1 MRRSGILLPISS
13 LPSDYGIGA
22 LDRQAYAFIDVLKAA
37 GQSCWQILP
46 IGPTSYGDSPYQS
59 FSTFAGNPYYISLDV
74 LIGKGY
80 LTKEECMSVDFD
92 GHPNYI
98 EYEKIYKGR
107 FALLKLAYKRSCVQE
122 DAGFHYY
129 IEQNAGWL
137 TDYAFFMAIKDDY
150 NGLSYLEWEDDIRKR
165 EPEAMEKYRE
175 RLQDEIQFYMYLQYE
190 FDNQWNNI
198 KAYANENG
206 IQIIG
211 DIPIYV
217 ALDSADTWANPELFQ
232 LTDELEPI
240 AVAGCPPDGFS
251 ALGQLWG
258 NPLYQWDYHKET
270 KYDWWIKRI
279 KNCSKWYDFIRID
292 HFRGFDE
299 YYSIPF
305 GHKDAV
311 KGHWERGPGIDIFQT
326 LKNELGNL
334 NIIAEDLGFLTDSVR
349 KLLAD
354 TEFPGMKVLQF
365 AFDTREES
373 DYMPHNYERNCVVYT
388 GTHDNETTKGWIEN
402 LPEWDKKVVL
412 KYMDRKEETDPDK
425 LAWHLI
431 CMAMQSVADLCMIP
445 AWDYLLLGNEA
456 RMNKPST
463 LGDNWKWKMSKDAF
477 TPELIQRIFSITK
490 IYSRLT

>member
-1 MRRSGILLPISS
+1 MRGSGVLLPISS

-22 LDRQAYAFIDVLKAA
+22 LDRQAYLFIDILKAA
-37 GQSCWQILP
+37 GQRYWQILP

-59 FSTFAGNPYYISLDV
+59 FSTFAGNPFFISLEA
-74 LIGKGY
+74 LIEQGY
-80 LTKEECMSVDFD
+80 LTKEECMAVDFEENP
-92 GHPNYI
+92 GYV
-98 EYEKIYKGR
+98 EYEKIYYGR
-107 FALLKLAYKRSCVQE
+107 FPLLRKAYQRSGMQGKPE
-122 DAGFHYY
+122 FHHF

-137 TDYAFFMAIKDDY
+137 TDYAFFMAIKDEY
-150 NGLSYLEWEDDIRKR
+150 KGLSFTEWDDDIRMR
-165 EPEAMEKYRE
+165 EPEAMEEYRE
-175 RLQDEIQFYMYLQYE
+175 RLQDDIYFYMYLQYE
-190 FDNQWNNI
+190 FDRQWKNI
-198 KAYANENG
+198 KDYANKNG

-232 LTDELEPI
+232 LTEDLEPV

-251 ALGQLWG
+251 ADGQLWG

-270 KYDWWIKRI
+270 SYAWWIKRI
-279 KNCSKWYDFIRID
+279 QNCIKWYDLIRID

-299 YYSIPF
+299 YYSVPF

-311 KGHWERGPGIDIFQT
+311 NGHWERGPGIEIFQT
-326 LKNELGNL
+326 LKENFGEM

-388 GTHDNETTKGWIEN
+388 GTHDNETTKGWFGN
-402 LPEWDKKVVL
+402 LPEWDKKVAL
-412 KYMDRKEETDPDK
+412 KYMDMLDETEDER
-425 LAWHLI
+425 LTWHLI
-431 CMAMQSVADLCMIP
+431 CVAMQSVADLCIIP

-456 RMNKPST
+456 RMNKPSV
-463 LGDNWKWKMSKDAF
+463 LGDNWKWRLSENAF
-477 TPELIQRIFSITK
+477 PEELIQRIWDITK
-490 IYSRLT
+490 IYSRL